1 MPGMGIYIFSVRKC
15 SLRDHTINEE
25 KSKLIMSKNRY
36 QLNRESPLSSKEED
50 VGKAVVN
57 AAFYVHKSLGPGL
70 LERVYEVCF
79 CHVLSER
86 GYKVL
91 RQVDI
96 PIVFE
101 DKMFEEGLRLD
112 VMVNDVVVC
121 ELKALEQVHPV
132 WQAQLL
138 SHMKLTGKRLGY
150 LINFNVP
157 LIKDGIKRM
166 IL

>member
-1 MPGMGIYIFSVRKC
+1 MNKEAKHH
-15 SLRDHTINEE
+15 L
-25 KSKLIMSKNRY
+25 KSKS
-36 QLNRESPLSSKEED
+36 SLSIEEE
-50 VGKAVVN
+50 VIGRAVVN
-57 AAFYVHKSLGPGL
+57 TAFYVHKTLGPGL

-86 GYKVL
+86 GFRVQ
-91 RQVDI
+91 RQIDI
-96 PIVFE
+96 PITFE
-101 DKMFEEGLRLD
+101 EMTFDEGLRLD
-112 VMVNDVVVC
+112 VMVNDLVVC
-121 ELKALEQVHPV
+121 ELKALEHVHPV

-157 LIKDGIKRM
+157 LIKDGIQRM

>member
-1 MPGMGIYIFSVRKC
+1 V
-15 SLRDHTINEE
+15 
-25 KSKLIMSKNRY
+25 KSELTLIIMTDEGKY
-36 QLNRESPLSSKEED
+36 QLKRKSTLSDDEEE

-57 AAFYVHKSLGPGL
+57 AAFYVHKTLGPGL

-79 CHVLSER
+79 CHVLSEK
-86 GYKVL
+86 GLSVM
-91 RQVDI
+91 RQIDI

-101 DKMFEEGLRLD
+101 DMTFEEGLRLD
-112 VMVNDVVVC
+112 VMINDLVVC
-121 ELKALEQVHPV
+121 ELKALKQVHPV

-157 LIKDGIKRM
+157 LIKDGIQRM